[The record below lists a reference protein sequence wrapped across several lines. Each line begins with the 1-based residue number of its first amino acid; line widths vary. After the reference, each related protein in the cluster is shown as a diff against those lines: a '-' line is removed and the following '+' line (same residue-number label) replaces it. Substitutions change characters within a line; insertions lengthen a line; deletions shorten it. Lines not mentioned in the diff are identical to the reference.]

1 LLLLLLLLLLRW
13 VVSEHLVKEMEL
25 ARYKREKTQN
35 RGEQERWQ
43 QHRCQQLQNFLTVNV
58 DYITYILH

>member
-25 ARYKREKTQN
+25 ARYKREKTQK
-35 RGEQERWQ
+35 RGEQE
-43 QHRCQQLQNFLTVNV
+43 
-58 DYITYILH
+58 